1 MNRIPLI
8 GISGFVENEEHT
20 VENYTD
26 AVRNAGGAPL
36 VIPIL
41 TDDAL
46 LDSIVA
52 ALDGV
57 VMSGG
62 HDFDPLRTLGEE
74 PVAALGGIVP
84 HLDEFNIKL
93 VRKAVAKGIPVL
105 GVCRGEQLLA
115 VAFGGSLWQD
125 IPSQCPQ
132 VFIKHRQ
139 TGTPASYGT
148 HSISIEKDSF
158 LEKTLGGG
166 KAIVNSLHHQAVKDI
181 PQGFKAVAF
190 STDGVIEALERVA
203 PLAPEYEDGGAM
215 IIGTQFHPEL
225 LVRGDDKSSEA
236 IFRLLVEKASSS
248 TSASCGVD

>member
-1 MNRIPLI
+1 MKKTPLI
-8 GISGFVENEEHT
+8 GISGFIETGEHT
-20 VENYTD
+20 IENYTD
-26 AVRNAGGAPL
+26 AVRNAGGAPV

-41 TDDAL
+41 TDDAQ
-46 LDSIVA
+46 LDTIVA

-62 HDFDPLRTLGEE
+62 HDFDPLRSLGEE

-132 VFIKHRQ
+132 VYIKHRQ
-139 TGTPASYGT
+139 SDTPANYGT
-148 HSISIEKDSF
+148 HSITIEKGSF
-158 LEKTLGGG
+158 LEKTLGGE

-190 STDGVIEALERVA
+190 SPDGVIEALERVA
-203 PLAPEYEDGGAM
+203 PLAPGIQDGGAM

-236 IFRLLVEKASSS
+236 IFDLLISEAGKSQKNS
-248 TSASCGVD
+248 

>member
-1 MNRIPLI
+1 MKKLPLI
-8 GISGFVENEEHT
+8 GISGFVENGEHT
-20 VENYTD
+20 IENYTD
-26 AVRNAGGAPL
+26 AIRDAGGAPV

-41 TDDAL
+41 TDDDQ
-46 LDSIVA
+46 LDTIVD

-74 PVAALGGIVP
+74 PVAALGGIIP

-132 VFIKHRQ
+132 VYIKHRQ
-139 TGTPASYGT
+139 TDTTATYGT
-148 HSISIEKDSF
+148 HSISIEEGSF
-158 LEKTLGGG
+158 LEKALGAG
-166 KAIVNSLHHQAVKDI
+166 KVIVNSLHHQAVKDI
-181 PQGFKAVAF
+181 PQGFKAVAY
-190 STDGVIEALERVA
+190 SPDGVIEALERTA
-203 PLAPEYEDGGAM
+203 PLADAYTDGGAM
-215 IIGTQFHPEL
+215 IIGTQFHPEI
-225 LVRGDDKSSEA
+225 LVRGDDKSCRA
-236 IFRLLVEKASSS
+236 IFRMLVDA
-248 TSASCGVD
+248 AAL